1 MELYNWVKENFVV
14 IVIIALMIY
23 YLSSQ
28 NTIRHTIQHYVNL
41 KSECS
46 KETINEQHYDYVTNK
61 VGRFVR

>member
-23 YLSSQ
+23 YLVSQ
-28 NTIRHTIQHYVNL
+28 NTIQRYTNVNN

-46 KETINEQHYDYVTNK
+46 KETINEQHYDYVTDK
-61 VGRFVR
+61 VRRFVR

>member
-1 MELYNWVKENFVV
+1 MELYNWVKDNFVV

-28 NTIRHTIQHYVNL
+28 NTIQHYVNL

>member
-23 YLSSQ
+23 YLVSQ
-28 NTIRHTIQHYVNL
+28 KTIQRYTNVNN

-46 KETINEQHYDYVTNK
+46 KETINEQHYDYVTDK
-61 VGRFVR
+61 VRRFVR